1 MRILIHLL
9 LTVLLFTN
17 CRNNKS
23 GSPDKIVSNHVTTSV
38 KSKIETKDTTM
49 TAAVLGNK
57 QKLALT
63 SNALQ
68 LVDAITGS
76 TKEIGYGM
84 PYKQIVAIV
93 RNILEREPAKVGV
106 NSECGAGPLK
116 MASWSNGLTLVFKE
130 TKRDNGEWL
139 FAGWFASKPQP
150 KESKLSTM
158 AGVGVGS
165 TLAELKSA
173 YKISVSKTTLGQEF
187 AVKSGI
193 YGLLSG
199 IGDDATIDAM
209 WSGVSC
215 NFR

>member
-23 GSPDKIVSNHVTTSV
+23 GSTDKIVSNQVTTSV

-93 RNILEREPAKVGV
+93 RNILEREPAKVDV

-139 FAGWFASKPQP
+139 LAGWFASKPQP

>member
-23 GSPDKIVSNHVTTSV
+23 GSPDKIVSNQVTTSV

-49 TAAVLGNK
+49 TAAVIGNK

-76 TKEIGYGM
+76 TKEIIYGV
-84 PYKQIVAIV
+84 PYKQIVTIV

-106 NSECGAGPLK
+106 NTECGAGPLK

-139 FAGWFASKPQP
+139 FAGWFASKPQH
-150 KESKLSTM
+150 KETKLSTM

-173 YKISVSKTTLGQEF
+173 YEISVSKTTLGQEF
-187 AVKSGI
+187 AVKSGF